1 MRRCLKWYLKRLL
14 GSLMTMIAVLFFVVA
29 ASLSFRWWHVS
40 ISTAGAAVASA
51 VAIFLYGVIRFDFK

>member
-14 GSLMTMIAVLFFVVA
+14 GSLMTMIVVLFFVVA
-29 ASLSFRWWHVS
+29 ASLSFRWWYVS
-40 ISTAGAAVASA
+40 IPTAGAAVVSA